1 MYNEE
6 KKLITDIQ
14 RKKDL
19 DVNLPLF
26 AETAQKADFEYAC
39 HKFTLNYLTLL
50 DMNMEGE
57 VPEDTYIAKCQTV
70 IEKLLCKCVLSGDG
84 ECTEE
89 DIRLISDTRNKI
101 TRKMK
106 VLTSY
111 TDAFE
116 IYEYILNRKEYG
128 FAENMTEELQ
138 KELDDMDVA
147 AFAQEI
153 YRFVFSDSD
162 KVAVNSK
169 LQSLI
174 GQLPIRLTKNRFYD
188 ILCDT
193 LDIYNGADRDV
204 LGDFIDMV
212 ESTALIRK
220 PEGFEDEYPELLRA
234 LGILE
239 DGRYA
244 DMDYEEYSRLAGTLD
259 KSADFLNSVV
269 TKYMLII
276 ELVNDLYV
284 MLIAASVRDKVSDGC
299 RKAMKV
305 LAEATEGGADGLESA
320 YLLLESI
327 VGEQERAGEHKLML
341 ESAIYDITTGLS
353 DDIKDCGLE
362 KEYRGLTMID
372 KLLSGSMFVDIDSA
386 EVYGVFTAD
395 SEYIAS
401 CKEIISGEFAE
412 LFEGKS
418 MTFVRAVM
426 AKILSGIPVFFNTVD
441 EIKEY
446 IDNSL
451 TRCRE
456 KSELLADYIVIK
468 QMMED

>member
-19 DVNLPLF
+19 DRNLPLF
-26 AETAQKADFEYAC
+26 AEVAQRADFEYAC

-50 DMNMEGE
+50 DMNMEGD
-57 VPEDTYIAKCQTV
+57 VPEDTYIAECQTV
-70 IEKLLCKCVLSGDG
+70 IEKLLGKCILDGDG
-84 ECTEE
+84 ECGDE

-101 TRKMK
+101 THKMK
-106 VLTSY
+106 IFTSY

-116 IYEYILNRKEYG
+116 TYEYILNRKEYG
-128 FAENMTEELQ
+128 FEENMTDELK
-138 KELDDMDVA
+138 KEHDGMDVK
-147 AFAQEI
+147 AFAEEI
-153 YRFVFSDSD
+153 YRFVFADSD

-174 GQLPIRLTKNRFYD
+174 GQLPIRLTKNKFYD

-193 LDIYNGADRDV
+193 LDIYNGVEKEV
-204 LGDFIDMV
+204 LDEFIDMI
-212 ESTALIRK
+212 ESTALIKK
-220 PEGFEDEYPELLRA
+220 PEGFEDEYPELYKA
-234 LGILE
+234 LGLLA
-239 DGRYA
+239 DGRYT

-259 KSADFLNSVV
+259 KSVTFLNAVV

-284 MLIAASVRDKVSDGC
+284 MLIACGVKDKVSDNC

-305 LAEATEGGADGLESA
+305 LREALAGGSDSLEDT
-320 YLLLESI
+320 YLLLESV
-327 VGEQERAGEHKLML
+327 VGEQEIAGEHKLML
-341 ESAIYDITTGLS
+341 ESAIYDITTGYAE
-353 DDIKDCGLE
+353 DITRCGLE
-362 KEYRGLTMID
+362 KEYKGLTTID
-372 KLLSGSMFVDIDSA
+372 KLLSGSMFVDIDNI
-386 EVYGVFTAD
+386 EIHGVFTVD

-401 CKEIISGEFAE
+401 CKEIISSEFAE
-412 LFEGKS
+412 LFDGKS
-418 MTFVRAVM
+418 MTYVRAVM
-426 AKILSGIPVFFNTVD
+426 AKLLSSIPVFFNTMD

-451 TRCRE
+451 MRCRE
-456 KSELLADYIVIK
+456 KSELLADYVMIK
-468 QMMED
+468 QMMEE

>member
-19 DVNLPLF
+19 KADLPLF
-26 AETAQKADFEYAC
+26 AEAAQKADFEYAC

-57 VPEDTYIAKCQTV
+57 IPEDTYIAKCQTV
-70 IEKLLCKCVLSGDG
+70 IEKLLCKCVLKGDG
-84 ECTEE
+84 ECTGD
-89 DIRLISDTRNKI
+89 DIRLIDDTRNKI
-101 TRKMK
+101 TYKMK

-138 KELDDMDVA
+138 KELDDMDVT
-147 AFAQEI
+147 AFAQEV

-193 LDIYNGADRDV
+193 LDIYNGADKEV
-204 LGDFIDMV
+204 LDDFIEMV

-234 LGILE
+234 AGILA
-239 DGRYA
+239 DGRYS
-244 DMDYEEYSRLAGTLD
+244 DMDYEEYRRLAATLD

-284 MLIAASVRDKVSDGC
+284 MLIAASARDKVSDGC
-299 RKAMKV
+299 KKAMKV
-305 LAEATEGGADGLESA
+305 LEEATEGGADGLESA

-327 VGEQERAGEHKLML
+327 VGEQEKAGEHKLML
-341 ESAIYDITTGLS
+341 ESAIYDITTGLA
-353 DDIKDCGLE
+353 DDIKACGLE
-362 KEYRGLTMID
+362 QEYRGLTMID
-372 KLLSGSMFVDIDSA
+372 KLLSGSMFVDIDSV
-386 EVYGVFTAD
+386 EVHGVFTAD